1 MINVGSLVRAAGI
14 RLRDGQRQRVFA
26 FPANQI
32 DGVWHGR
39 AFLPLLV
46 VAEGT
51 VMLVLA
57 TQNLGQMTNVA
68 TVCLVVDKPMF
79 VEFHALEEV

>member
-57 TQNLGQMTNVA
+57 TQNLGLPYEA
-68 TVCLVVDKPMF
+68 AVCLVVDKPMF